1 MTVRD
6 SSLVTLK
13 EPQDYDPAP
22 GAKRGSETG
31 TRLVP
36 QLGWP
41 ALRTNGLLQP
51 QLARRPLNH
60 HSSSPKGRP
69 RSMLTRTRLNSFA
82 LSGAFTRPVQS
93 TKALPV
99 FRAAVLEDSS

>member
-31 TRLVP
+31 TRL
-36 QLGWP
+36 
-41 ALRTNGLLQP
+41 
-51 QLARRPLNH
+51 
-60 HSSSPKGRP
+60 GRVD
-69 RSMLTRTRLNSFA
+69 NSWEIWVKYGC
-82 LSGAFTRPVQS
+82 LSTP
-93 TKALPV
+93 
-99 FRAAVLEDSS
+99 